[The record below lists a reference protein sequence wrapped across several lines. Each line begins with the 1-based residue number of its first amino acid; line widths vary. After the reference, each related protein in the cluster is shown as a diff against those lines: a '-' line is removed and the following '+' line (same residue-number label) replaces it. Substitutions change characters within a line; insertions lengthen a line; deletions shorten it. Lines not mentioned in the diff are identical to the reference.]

1 MKHLIKTIT
10 CCLLLLPLGCDMPSA
25 SRLAYRTSAKNES
38 TLQLQTKPA
47 QTLQQISTQSQWTPQ
62 MEAEF
67 QQRAKQVITQLAGK
81 NYGTTS
87 FESEKRSYP
96 KAMIDFLAGNREKSK
111 DFLEAEDADAQSHSH
126 TLGIDFYSSFTL
138 KGQVRKYFYFGEYLD
153 PAYRQRMKQAMQLLT
168 AEDPLKRRFPNRRKF
183 WASSTDNCDTWVDCR
198 NTDNL
203 KAMRNSAVYLFAEET
218 ENEATRQAYKQRI
231 RRNIGTLYQI
241 GQGEWDSENYL
252 GHTITAYLN
261 LYDFAKDKEVK
272 SLAKAGLDW
281 LLASGALKYWRGG
294 FGGPTKRDYGKG
306 NCVWCALSTHELGL
320 YFNDS
325 PIEDPKPSPD
335 LVHVITSSYRP
346 HPAIVALAKKQFSKP
361 VELLNSK
368 PTYENWKQGNDTAPQ
383 FHETLYFG
391 NTFQIGTLAKGSGGD
406 WNGFKMMAFNQDR
419 GVDYFIAGTGTN
431 PKKIST
437 STVGGDNIAQYR
449 NLVIFL
455 NDKQETPF
463 QFFLPKSVKIETKN
477 NITFIGYEKTWLALT
492 PINLDIEGINATKT
506 SEISKDYPKDQI
518 LTATGTGNDYSGFAL
533 EIGEKQTHGNFEQF
547 KSSVLAK
554 SRLDKNQIN
563 NGLVEYQGV
572 AGKVKLQHQS
582 IDLPKVW
589 RNGNLHDWK
598 NHFAVYQN
606 AAGEKTPI
614 HQGWKEGEIHIEA
627 GGYKFQ
633 GKLK

>member
-10 CCLLLLPLGCDMPSA
+10 CCLLLLPLGCDRIP
-25 SRLAYRTSAKNES
+25 AKNKS
-38 TLQLQTKPA
+38 TLQLQTKP
-47 QTLQQISTQSQWTPQ
+47 LQQLSTSNEWTPQ

-67 QQRAKQVITQLAGK
+67 QRRAKRVITQLTGQ

-96 KAMIDFLAGNREKSK
+96 KAMIDFLAGNRQRSIN
-111 DFLEAEDADAQSHSH
+111 FLQAEDADAKSYPH

-138 KGQVRKYFYFGEYLD
+138 KGQVRKYFYFGKYLD

-168 AEDPLKRRFPNRRKF
+168 AEDPLKRRFPNRRQF
-183 WASSTDNCDTWVDCR
+183 WARSTDNCDSWVDCR

-218 ENEATRQAYKQRI
+218 GNEATRQIYKQKI
-231 RRNIGTLYQI
+231 RRDISNLYQI

-261 LYDFAKDKEVK
+261 LYDFAKDREVK
-272 SLAKAGLDW
+272 AVAKAGLDW

-306 NCVWCALSTHELGL
+306 NCVWCALSSHELGL

-325 PIEDPKPSPD
+325 PINDPKPSPD
-335 LVHVITSSYRP
+335 SVHVITSSYRP
-346 HPAIVALAKKQFSKP
+346 HPAIVALAKKQFNKP

-368 PTYENWKQGNDTAPQ
+368 PTYENWKPGNDAAPQ
-383 FHETLYFG
+383 FHETLYFA
-391 NTFQIGTLAKGSGGD
+391 NTFQIGTLAQGSGGD
-406 WNGFKMMAFNQDR
+406 WNGFKMMAFNRER
-419 GVDYFIAGTGTN
+419 GVDYFIAATGTE

-437 STVGGDNIAQYR
+437 SSVGGDNIAQYR

-455 NDKQETPF
+455 NDKQEVPF
-463 QFFLPKSVKIETKN
+463 QFFLPKSAKIETQKN
-477 NITFIGYEKTWLALT
+477 VTFIRYEKTWLALT

-506 SEISKDYPKDQI
+506 NTISKNYPQDQI
-518 LTATGTGNDYSGFAL
+518 ITATGTRNSYSGFAL
-533 EIGEKQTHGNFEQF
+533 ETGEKETHGDFQQF
-547 KSSVLAK
+547 QSSVLAK
-554 SRLDKNQIN
+554 SRLDINQIN
-563 NGLVEYQGV
+563 NGVVEYQGV
-572 AGKVKLQHQS
+572 VGKVKLKHQQ
-582 IDLPKVW
+582 LPKVW

-606 AAGEKTPI
+606 AGGEKTPI
-614 HQGWKEGEIHIEA
+614 YQGWKQGEIQIEA
-627 GGYKFQ
+627 GGYKFTS
-633 GKLK
+633 KLR

>member
-1 MKHLIKTIT
+1 MKHFTLKTIT
-10 CCLLLLPLGCDMPSA
+10 FCLLFLPLGCTP
-25 SRLAYRTSAKNES
+25 TPAKNES
-38 TLQLQTKPA
+38 TLQLQTKSEKP
-47 QTLQQISTQSQWTPQ
+47 LQQMSKAQWTPQ
-62 MEAEF
+62 MEESF
-67 QQRAKQVITQLAGK
+67 QQRAKRVIAQLADK
-81 NYGTTS
+81 KYGTTS

-96 KAMIDFLAGNREKSK
+96 KAMIDFLAGNREKSIN
-111 DFLEAEDADAQSHSH
+111 FLQSEDADAKSHTH

-138 KGQVRKYFYFGEYLD
+138 KGQVRKYFYFGKYLD
-153 PAYRQRMKQAMQLLT
+153 PEYRQRMKQAMQLLT

-183 WASSTDNCDTWVDCR
+183 WARGTDNCDSWVDCR

-218 ENEATRQAYKQRI
+218 GNEATRQAYKQRI

-272 SLAKAGLDW
+272 SIAKSGLDW

-325 PIEDPKPSPD
+325 PIEDPSPSPD
-335 LVHVITSSYRP
+335 SVHVITSSYRP

-361 VELLNSK
+361 LELLNSK

-391 NTFQIGTLAKGSGGD
+391 NTFQIGTLPKGSGGD
-406 WNGFKMMAFNQDR
+406 WNGFKMMIFNEQR
-419 GVDYFIAGTGTN
+419 GVDYFVAATGTN

-437 STVGGDNIAQYR
+437 SSVGGDNIAQYR

-463 QFFLPKSVKIETKN
+463 QFFLPKSAKIETKN
-477 NITFIGYEKTWLALT
+477 NVTFIRYEKTWLALT
-492 PINLDIEGINATKT
+492 PINLDIEGINQTQT
-506 SEISKDYPKDQI
+506 SKISKNYPQDQI
-518 LTATGTGNDYSGFAL
+518 LTATGTGSTYSGFAL
-533 EIGEKQTHGNFEQF
+533 EIGEKPTHGNFEQF
-547 KSSVLAK
+547 KSSILTK
-554 SRLDKNQIN
+554 SRLDKNQIDS
-563 NGLVEYQGV
+563 GVVEYQGV
-572 AGKVKLQHQS
+572 AGKVKLQHQPLN
-582 IDLPKVW
+582 LPRVW

-606 AAGEKTPI
+606 AVGEKTPI
-614 HQGWKEGEIHIEA
+614 YQGWKEGEIHIEA
-627 GGYKFQ
+627 GGYKYLN
-633 GKLK
+633 KLE